1 MLYFSALLMLKCSIW
16 WRPSMLGG
24 RLFLPLLRSCFR
36 ILLYLFRKKLFFI
49 FALVGEKS
57 SGAKYNSSYQKR
69 SLLLGGM
76 HYWPNTLKIAFN
88 HDVSSNHNWF
98 VMVDSIFILRNFF
111 TRAYLLT
118 LRGITACIHCTCTF
132 LSNENK
138 QKDDE

>member
-49 FALVGEKS
+49 CALVGEKS

-88 HDVSSNHNWF
+88 HDVSSNHN
-98 VMVDSIFILRNFF
+98 
-111 TRAYLLT
+111 
-118 LRGITACIHCTCTF
+118 
-132 LSNENK
+132 
-138 QKDDE
+138 